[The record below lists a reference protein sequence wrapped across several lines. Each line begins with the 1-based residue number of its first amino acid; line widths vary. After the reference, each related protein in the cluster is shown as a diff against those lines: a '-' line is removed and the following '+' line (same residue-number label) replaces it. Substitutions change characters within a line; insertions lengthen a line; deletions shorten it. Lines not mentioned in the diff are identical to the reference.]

1 MSKLRRNDTISFV
14 MIYNDIKN
22 FNQQFEYEPKIENK
36 AALKKGIK
44 KFIVAGMGG
53 SHLAADII
61 QCWKPE
67 CDLVIWSNYGLPALE
82 PKEFKQR
89 LIIASSYSG
98 NTEET
103 IDALKAAHNKK
114 YPVAIIAS
122 AGKLIEIGRKQ
133 KIPCVALPHRD
144 IHQPRMALGW
154 SMKAILALMNKS
166 AELREVSLLSKQLK
180 PSHYE
185 EPGKKLARKLK
196 NSVPIIYAS
205 SRNSAIAKIWKI
217 KLNETGKI
225 PAFYNVL
232 PELNHNEM
240 TGFDVKKATRG
251 LSKNFHFVFI
261 EDSDDNPRI
270 KKRMDVLGSLYKK
283 NGLKV
288 EKIQIKGNSRLRKI
302 FSSLILADWVSYYTA
317 KLYNVEPEKVPM
329 VEEFKKLIEK

>member
-1 MSKLRRNDTISFV
+1 MLKLRRNDTISFV

-44 KFIVAGMGG
+44 KFVVAGMGG

-61 QCWKPE
+61 QCWLPE
-67 CDLVIWSNYGLPALE
+67 NDIIIWSDYGLPPLE
-82 PKEFKQR
+82 PKEFKKR

-103 IDALKAAHNKK
+103 VNALRAGHAKK
-114 YPVAIIAS
+114 YPVAIAAS
-122 AGKLIEIGRKQ
+122 AGKLIKIGRNQ
-133 KIPCVALPHRD
+133 KIPYVALPHQD
-144 IHQPRMALGW
+144 IQPRMALGW

-166 AELREVSLLSKQLK
+166 AELREASLLSKQLK

-225 PAFYNVL
+225 PAFYNIL

-240 TGFDVKKATRG
+240 TGFDAKKSTRG
-251 LSKNFHFVFI
+251 LSRDFHFMFI
-261 EDSDDNPRI
+261 RDNDDSPRI
-270 KKRMDVLGSLYKK
+270 KKRMDVLGALYKK

-288 EKIQIKGNSRLRKI
+288 EEIQIKGSSRLQKI
-302 FSSLILADWVSYYTA
+302 FSSIILADWVSYYTA
-317 KLYNVEPEKVPM
+317 KLYNAEPEKVPM